1 MKKWLLSV
9 IAVFFLVAGVAQ
21 TASAQSVAQA
31 AEPTAVASVSEET
44 SAKSSSWEMLTPL
57 EKALW
62 LIGYW
67 REEYF
72 RRDAEFRTLARWYMR
87 DGGAA
92 RFKSLGYDRF
102 IEELNRESRE
112 YYEKEKRKRASDV
125 SLGSASEAH

>member
-44 SAKSSSWEMLTPL
+44 SAKSSSWETPTPL

>member
-1 MKKWLLSV
+1 MKKWLLNV

-31 AEPTAVASVSEET
+31 AKPTAVAS
-44 SAKSSSWEMLTPL
+44 SSWEMSTPL